1 MLRLI
6 AGADSLESLI
16 AGAADLFR
24 CPMHVLDASYKLL
37 ASANFSNL
45 GDKLFIKT
53 EQLGYMADEQL
64 EDAIQSHDSNLSSN
78 RQTGYF
84 IYDHGEMEYPMLV
97 NYILDR
103 NELVGY
109 LGMLCIDAYPTEEL
123 AAQVALLASVISK
136 LFIKGSVADKQ
147 KENVLKK
154 DLLINLIEEGDDASP
169 EFVKNR
175 AIGLGLDEF
184 KGVFGLINISCHDL
198 PLEVIA
204 SVQNVFPNSVAF
216 YYRHQVVVFIMR
228 QDQRHFALTEY
239 EEDKLD
245 GMLKKSNLKACVSE
259 SFYELGDLR
268 KFFYKNE
275 DVLQICGAFAR
286 SNEYKKLKSEMI
298 AEAFLNKRIFCTRNI
313 VFLLSIYRAA
323 KETGSTDLRKFIRRD
338 VLAMYESDC
347 EHDTDLVNTL
357 FVYLDSKQ
365 SFIHAAKRL
374 YCHKNTVIYRID
386 RLREIY
392 GLDFGDA
399 SVVVDL
405 YLSLA
410 LLAIFNRIE
419 RVGPRRYFW
428 QPRSE

>member
-1 MLRLI
+1 MLRLV
-6 AGADSLESLI
+6 AGADTLDNLLI
-16 AGAADLFR
+16 GAANLFK

-45 GDKLFIKT
+45 GDKLFLKT

-64 EDAIQSHDSNLSSN
+64 EDAIQSHDLNFSSN
-78 RQTGYF
+78 KQAGYF
-84 IYDHGEMEYPMLV
+84 VYDHGETEYPMLIS
-97 NYILDR
+97 YIFDR

-109 LGMLCIDAYPTEEL
+109 LGMLCIGEYPTEEL
-123 AAQVALLASVISK
+123 ASQAVLLASVISK
-136 LFIKGSVADKQ
+136 LFIKGAIADKQ
-147 KENVLKK
+147 KQSVLKK

-169 EFVKNR
+169 EFVRNR

-184 KGVFGLINISCHDL
+184 NGVFGLVNIACHDV

-204 SVQNVFPNSVAF
+204 SIQGAFPNCVAF
-216 YYRHQVVVFIMR
+216 YYRHQVVVFITR
-228 QDQRHFALTEY
+228 QDQAKFSLSTY
-239 EEDKLD
+239 EEERLQA
-245 GMLKKSNLKACVSE
+245 LLEKSNLRACASE
-259 SFYELGDLR
+259 GIHDLGELR

-286 SNEYKKLKSEMI
+286 TNDFRKLRSETI
-298 AEAFLNKRIFCTRNI
+298 AEAFLNKRIYCTKNI

-323 KETGSTDLRKFIRRD
+323 KSLGSSDLRRFIRRD
-338 VLAMYESDC
+338 ILAMYENDC
-347 EHDTDLVNTL
+347 QHDMDLVNTL

-392 GLDFGDA
+392 GLDFSDA

-419 RVGPRRYFW
+419 CIGPRRYFW
-428 QPRSE
+428 HPRSE